1 MIRFACPGCASVYD
15 VDDVK
20 AGKTGMCPKCRAKF
34 TIPHPKPATEPP
46 PPEPIQPAASPPPP
60 DQAVPP
66 PPVVSVPEPAPEQP
80 PAPIE
85 QFDFEMP
92 GMSQEA
98 PSSVSPPLPVVPPV
112 IPDAVVVQPPAPVS
126 ETVEI
131 NPCPHCGSR
140 ASVYLE
146 DLGTEI
152 ECPQCRRVF
161 PAMRLGSIV
170 AVSPPPYSSRYRDD
184 DDDDRRDRRSRR
196 RSRYDDDEEEDDDER
211 APRRKKSRSGRK
223 RDQSNNV
230 KTMRII
236 SGILCVVIGVLDV
249 LSAIGFICCATF
261 LTSFFIGITSDPR
274 LANNPDAD
282 KLSTFGTLF
291 GGLFIACGI
300 LLVLKGFVYIM
311 GGAGGLMKKGYGRVL
326 MLICSILSILSVLG
340 YLGWGGTSLVSANP
354 IGILQSLVGF
364 LLCLG
369 QAITGCMSTMGEQ
382 ARLEYD

>member
-1 MIRFACPGCASVYD
+1 MIRFACPGCASVYT

-34 TIPHPKPATEPP
+34 TIPHPKPALEPTPPEPTQPAPP
-46 PPEPIQPAASPPPP
+46 PPEPT
-60 DQAVPP
+60 VPP
-66 PPVVSVPEPAPEQP
+66 PPEPQP
-80 PAPIE
+80 TPTTVE

-92 GMSQEA
+92 GMSHVA
-98 PSSVSPPLPVVPPV
+98 VPPVPPPLPVVPPV

-131 NPCPHCGSR
+131 NPCPNCGSR
-140 ASVYLE
+140 ASVYME

-170 AVSPPPYSSRYRDD
+170 AVSPPPSSSRRQDD
-184 DDDDRRDRRSRR
+184 EDDRRDRRSRR
-196 RSRYDDDEEEDDDER
+196 RSRYDEDEDEDDDDR
-211 APRRKKSRSGRK
+211 APRRKKSRSGSK
-223 RDQSNNV
+223 RDSGNNV

-261 LTSFFIGITSDPR
+261 ITSFFVGMTSDPR

-282 KLSTFGTLF
+282 KLSTFGTVF

-300 LLVLKGFVYIM
+300 LLVIKGFVYIM

-326 MLICSILSILSVLG
+326 MLICTILSILSVLG
-340 YLGWGGTSLVSANP
+340 YLVWGGTSLVSANP